1 MTSRLPSRE
10 SLLRMKNA
18 LEAVSSAY
26 RAGDYATALDK
37 TEDLKNGSEATAP
50 YCFFR
55 GSMLH
60 YLGRFSEAEASLRE
74 GLFLEEKP
82 RQRAVAFN
90 TLASVLMDLERY
102 AEAIEFYENASR
114 AWPDRGSCHRGIA
127 EVYLRQG
134 REFQEA
140 LKRAQ
145 QAVAIDK
152 RATGMSKEAL
162 QHRLGEDLA
171 VLAWALSV
179 NGAGIGTVEF
189 TSEEAVRLCADGSK
203 AILAEAH
210 YHIGQAYFALR
221 ESDKSR
227 DHFRSAAEIDSKGIF
242 GAMARSTIARLGM

>member
-1 MTSRLPSRE
+1 
-10 SLLRMKNA
+10 
-18 LEAVSSAY
+18 
-26 RAGDYATALDK
+26 
-37 TEDLKNGSEATAP
+37 
-50 YCFFR
+50 
-55 GSMLH
+55 
-60 YLGRFSEAEASLRE
+60 
-74 GLFLEEKP
+74 
-82 RQRAVAFN
+82 
-90 TLASVLMDLERY
+90 
-102 AEAIEFYENASR
+102 
-114 AWPDRGSCHRGIA
+114 
-127 EVYLRQG
+127 LRQG

-152 RATGMSKEAL
+152 RATGTSKEAL

-189 TSEEAVRLCADGSK
+189 TSGEAVRLCADGSK

-210 YHIGQAYFALR
+210 YHIGQAYFALQ